1 MNGKVISL
9 IILIIVLAVYVAWW
23 LVVAIAVVIAVF
35 LIILIK
41 GDTDSDKVRQ
51 RASQSMALKQ
61 KNPSISVTSS
71 PAACMKPKTENISTN
86 SNKRS
91 DYNAYYMF
99 PVLNFEALDTILI
112 KSLSH
117 KYSLFVDMRHDKE
130 KSLRKKRVSVFYE
143 LHSLQSP
150 KAPNLLEPSKFP
162 VKPDSSKYLISESW
176 LMKIF
181 PSIRKS
187 KEAKLQEKF
196 SNDMTEY
203 DEQCRKIAEDNER
216 IANKNQVY
224 TKDYEKESAQY
235 QNRKTELEHEI
246 EAIDMQLEGLDKR
259 EEAIK
264 AKLIKGEA
272 ETLEEYAGLL
282 LEHSEYPFDWNREIS
297 VAVEKDTLV
306 VNYGLPTIKELP
318 PLAHMKIVRGKEKAV
333 TLTDKELDAK
343 YESVLYQIILRTI
356 NEIFSDE
363 YLVPINYVVIN
374 GLLEILD
381 KSKGLKS
388 VKCIM
393 SLAVSRARYEEINF
407 SAVDPKEC
415 FRGLKG
421 ISARSLSTLTPVKP
435 IKVLNK
441 EDSRF
446 IDAESV
452 AVDESTNLA
461 AMDWEDFEQLV
472 RELFEKE
479 FVANGG
485 ECKVTRASRDG
496 GIDAVAF
503 DPDPIRGG
511 KTVIQAKRYTNTV
524 DVDAVRAL
532 YGAIMN
538 EGASR
543 GILVTTSG
551 FGGDSY
557 EFAKGKP
564 ITLLDGQ
571 NLLYLLEKHGY
582 HARIDIP
589 DAKRIQRQNQ

>member
-1 MNGKVISL
+1 
-9 IILIIVLAVYVAWW
+9 
-23 LVVAIAVVIAVF
+23 
-35 LIILIK
+35 
-41 GDTDSDKVRQ
+41 
-51 RASQSMALKQ
+51 
-61 KNPSISVTSS
+61 
-71 PAACMKPKTENISTN
+71 MKPKTENISGD
-86 SNKRS
+86 SNKQP
-91 DYNAYYMF
+91 DYNAYYLF
-99 PVLNFEALDTILI
+99 QVLNFEALDTILI

-117 KYSLFVDMRHDKE
+117 KYSLFVAMRQEKE
-130 KSLRKKRVSVFYE
+130 KSLRKKRVPIFHE
-143 LHSLQSP
+143 LNSLQAP
-150 KAPNLLEPSKFP
+150 KSPNLLDPTEFP
-162 VKPDSSKYLISESW
+162 AKPDSSKYLVNES
-176 LMKIF
+176 LFLKIF

-196 SNDMTEY
+196 SNDMRDFE
-203 DEQCRKIAEDNER
+203 DRCRKIAEDNEM
-216 IANKNQVY
+216 IANMNQVY
-224 TKDYEKESAQY
+224 IKDYEKESARY
-235 QNRKTELEHEI
+235 QKRKSELEDELA
-246 EAIDMQLEGLDKR
+246 ELDAKLDGLQKKED
-259 EEAIK
+259 AIK
-264 AKLIKGEA
+264 AKLIEGDA
-272 ETLEEYAGLL
+272 ETIEDYAGML
-282 LEHSEYPFDWNREIS
+282 LEFSEYPFCWNREIA
-297 VAVEKDTLV
+297 VAVEGGTIVID
-306 VNYGLPTIKELP
+306 YRLPTIKELP
-318 PLAHMKIVRGKEKAV
+318 PLAQMKTVRGKEKAV
-333 TLTDKELDAK
+333 ALTDKELDAK
-343 YESVLYQIILRTI
+343 YESVLYQIILRSVH
-356 NEIFSDE
+356 EIFSDK

-388 VKCIM
+388 IKCIM
-393 SLAVSRARYEEINF
+393 SLAVPRARFEEINF
-407 SAVDPKEC
+407 AAVDPKEC

-421 ISARSLSTLTPVKP
+421 ISARSLSSLTPVKP

-446 IDAESV
+446 VDAEEV
-452 AVDESTNLA
+452 EVDESTNLA

-479 FVANGG
+479 FAVNGG

-532 YGAIMN
+532 YGAVMN

-571 NLLYLLEKHGY
+571 NLLYLLGKHGY
-582 HARIDIP
+582 HARIDISE
-589 DAKRIQRQNQ
+589 AKRIQKQ

>member
-1 MNGKVISL
+1 MNGKVL
-9 IILIIVLAVYVAWW
+9 TFIILIIVLAAYVAWW
-23 LVVAIAVVIAVF
+23 LVVAIAVFIVIF

-41 GDTDSDKVRQ
+41 RHGTDSKNARPSTSQTMTLRQ
-51 RASQSMALKQ
+51 NNLSTSVSVAS
-61 KNPSISVTSS
+61 
-71 PAACMKPKTENISTN
+71 MKPDVVNTN
-86 SNKRS
+86 DSSDKRP

-99 PVLNFEALDTILI
+99 SVLNCEELDSILV
-112 KSLSH
+112 KGLLR
-117 KYSLFVDMRHDKE
+117 KYSLFACIRHDKE
-130 KSLRKKRVSVFYE
+130 KSVKEKRNSVTAE
-143 LHSLQSP
+143 LDSL
-150 KAPNLLEPSKFP
+150 KAPKEPRVLEVSKFP
-162 VKPDSSKYLISESW
+162 VKPDSSKYIVSGSW

-181 PSIRKS
+181 PFVRKIRES
-187 KEAKLQEKF
+187 ALQEKF
-196 SNDMTEY
+196 LNDMRAFEGR
-203 DEQCRKIAEDNER
+203 CRKIAEDNEM
-216 IANKNQVY
+216 IANMNQAHM
-224 TKDYEKESAQY
+224 KGYEEEWAQY
-235 QNRKTELEHEI
+235 QKRKSELEDELA
-246 EAIDMQLEGLDKR
+246 ELDAKLDGLQKR
-259 EEAIK
+259 EDAIK
-264 AKLIKGEA
+264 AKLIEGDA
-272 ETLEEYAGLL
+272 ETIEDYAGML
-282 LEHSEYPFDWNREIS
+282 LESSEYPFCWNREIA
-297 VAVEKDTLV
+297 VAVEGGTIVID
-306 VNYGLPTIKELP
+306 YGLPTIKELP
-318 PLAHMKIVRGKEKAV
+318 PLAQVKIVRGKEKAV
-333 TLTDKELDAK
+333 ALTDKELDAK
-343 YESVLYQIILRTI
+343 YESVLYQIILRTVH
-356 NEIFSDE
+356 EIFSDK
-363 YLVPINYVVIN
+363 YLVSINYVVIN

-388 VKCIM
+388 MKCIM
-393 SLAVSRARYEEINF
+393 SLAVPRAQFEEINL

-421 ISARSLSTLTPVKP
+421 ISARSLSSLTPVKP

-446 IDAESV
+446 VDAEEV
-452 AVDESTNLA
+452 EVDESTNLA

-479 FVANGG
+479 FAVNGG

-532 YGAIMN
+532 YGAVMN

-571 NLLYLLEKHGY
+571 NLLYLLGKHGY
-582 HARIDIP
+582 HARIDISE
-589 DAKRIQRQNQ
+589 AKRIQKQ